1 MTLQEGAVGYGILY
15 TPLQK
20 PGPRRQCS
28 EELTESQHSGL
39 KILDTSQAA
48 LFKLVLPGT
57 SLLVLGKSH
66 TLSVPPVSSCA
77 EGSTGESH

>member
-48 LFKLVLPGT
+48 LFKFVLPGT